1 MRLLG
6 INVFLLVSGLGL
18 LAGLSQSVSATETP
32 TRKLMIL
39 TWSDYMDPEIIK
51 EFEAEHNAKV
61 TEVYFESDDMRQDM
75 LLETDTLGYD
85 VVMVSGSSVETYR
98 KRGWLAPLN
107 PSQIPHREQIYPKWL
122 TAYAG
127 TEVYGVPYF
136 WGTVGIAYRKDLV
149 AHQIT
154 SWKQLY
160 EPADELHG
168 KIVMIKDSRDVI
180 GMALKA
186 LGYSAN
192 SADIEALEAAETLL
206 LGQKPHVKSYSYVAL
221 NKESALYTG
230 EGVAAMAYN
239 GDALMLQELHPD
251 ITYVVPT
258 EGCALWVDYLT
269 IMSASKNKLLAHKFI
284 NFLNDATNAKR
295 LAEHLYYATP
305 NKAAEKLLPKD
316 FLDDPTIYPNEE
328 ILNRCEFYTPLPAR
342 AIKTRNTIF
351 TRVIQ

>member
-6 INVFLLVSGLGL
+6 INVVLLVSGFGL
-18 LAGLSQSVSATETP
+18 LAGLSQSVSATEVP
-32 TRKLMIL
+32 TRKLVIL
-39 TWSDYMDPEIIK
+39 TWSDYMEPELIK
-51 EFEAEHNAKV
+51 KFEAKYNAHV

-85 VVMVSGSSVETYR
+85 VVMVSGSSVEPYR
-98 KRGWLAPLN
+98 KRGWLTPLN
-107 PSQIPHREQIYPKWL
+107 TKQIPNRKHIYPKWL

-127 TEVYGVPYF
+127 TEAYGVPFF

-149 AHQIT
+149 AKPIT
-154 SWKQLY
+154 SWKDLY
-160 EPADELHG
+160 KPAEELQG

-192 SADIEALEAAETLL
+192 SADKNELDAAEELL
-206 LGQKPHVKSYSYVAL
+206 LDQKSHVKSYSYVAL
-221 NKESALYTG
+221 NKESVLYTG

-239 GDALMLQELHPD
+239 GDALALKELHPD
-251 ITYVVPT
+251 IAFVVPT

-284 NFLNDATNAKR
+284 NFLNDASNAKR
-295 LAEHLYYATP
+295 LAEYVYYATP
-305 NKAAEKLLPKD
+305 NKAAEKLLSAE
-316 FLDDPTIYPNEE
+316 FLNDAVIYPDTET
-328 ILNRCEFYTPLPAR
+328 LSRCEFYTPLPAR